1 MPELKPLTE
10 DEIESIVSQAVSDAR
25 DFIESEIAPE
35 RTKAQEYFDGK
46 VEIGFEEGRSRV
58 VSTKLRDTVRRVKPS
73 LMRIFLS
80 SAAPVEFVPSGPE
93 DVMMAEQ
100 ATRYISQKVEG
111 LGFFNV
117 LRDVIE
123 DAMVKKVGF
132 VKVYRSEEEKVDI
145 YTFSG
150 LDDDQFMAVVSDPD
164 VEVIEHTQEVIG
176 EAMVGPDGTQQAQQ
190 STHDIKVARITRR
203 GQYRIDPVPPEEF
216 FIDRNARTIEDA
228 YVHGHSTD
236 MRVGDL
242 VAMGFDFDDVADLGT
257 DGNNASPDDEDFTRR
272 NYATDDDEI
281 ESSMDPSM
289 RLVTVTEAYMKIDV
303 DGTGRPALHRII
315 MGGGSYKLLSYE
327 AVDESP
333 FVDFQIDPVPHS
345 FWGRSLHDV
354 LKEDQDAAT
363 SVLRGI
369 LDNVSMVNNPGTEV
383 VRGRVAMEDLLN
395 NEIGRVIRVDAPGM
409 IRELSTPFVAG
420 QTLTALQY
428 IDNMVEEKTGV
439 TRASSGLDPDA
450 LQSTT
455 KAAVTAT
462 IQAAAGQVEV
472 IARNLAEGGVSALFA
487 KLLRLYIKHCDKAE
501 MIRVNGAYYP
511 VDARVWDASMNVAVN
526 VGLGTGREEEKMM
539 ALQMIMAKQETIL
552 QTLGMQN
559 PLVTLTQ
566 YRNTLADLLATSG
579 IRNSERYL
587 QPMNPQIEQQL
598 AQQAA
603 AAAQNQQPQID
614 PQAQAFLQAEQMK
627 AQVKMQSDSQKAQL
641 DMQKAQAD
649 HQLRMIELS
658 SQQDLARD
666 KMAQDLA
673 LSNTELFA
681 KYGIKA
687 GEALIKAEQAAPRGP
702 NGAII
707 GGAY

>member
-1 MPELKPLTE
+1 LTD

-46 VEIGFEEGRSRV
+46 VEIGSEEGRSRV

-73 LMRIFLS
+73 LMRIFMS

-100 ATRYISQKVEG
+100 ATRYVSQKVEG

-117 LRDVIE
+117 LRDVTE

-150 LDDDQFMAVVSDPD
+150 LDDDQFTAVVSDPD
-164 VEVIEHTQEVIG
+164 VEVLEHTQELIG
-176 EAMVGPDGTQQAQQ
+176 EAMIGPDGMQQMQQ
-190 STHDIKVARITRR
+190 STHDVKVARVTRS
-203 GQYRIDPVPPEEF
+203 GQYRIDPVPPEEW
-216 FIDRNARTIEDA
+216 FIDRNARSIDDA

-242 VAMGFDFDDVADLGT
+242 VAMGFDFDMVADLGT
-257 DGNNASPDDEDFTRR
+257 DGDNSAADNEDYTRR
-272 NYATDDDEI
+272 NYSTDDDEI
-281 ESSMDPSM
+281 ENSADPSM
-289 RLVTVTEAYMKIDV
+289 KLVTVTEAYMKIDV

-315 MGGGSYKLLSYE
+315 LGGSAYKLLSYD

-345 FWGRSLHDV
+345 FWGRSMYDV

-369 LDNVSMVNNPGTEV
+369 LDNVAMVNNPGVEV
-383 VRGRVAMEDLLN
+383 VRGRVLMDDLLN
-395 NEIGRVIRVDAPGM
+395 NEIGRVVRVDAPGM
-409 IRELSTPFVAG
+409 IRELTTPFVAG

-472 IARNLAEGGVSALFA
+472 IARNLAEGGVSKLFG

-501 MIRVNGAYYP
+501 MMRVNGTYYP
-511 VDARVWDASMNVAVN
+511 VDARVWDANMNIAVN

-539 ALQMIMAKQETIL
+539 ALQMIMAKQETLL

-566 YRNTLADLLATSG
+566 YRNTLADLLAASG
-579 IRNSERYL
+579 LRNSERYL

-598 AQQAA
+598 AQQQA
-603 AAAQNQQPQID
+603 AAAQNQQPQPD

-627 AQVKMQSDSQKAQL
+627 AQVKMQSDQQRAQL

-649 HQLRMIELS
+649 HQLRMIEMQS
-658 SQQDLARD
+658 NQDLQRD

-687 GEALIKAEQAAPRGP
+687 GEALIKAEQNAPRGP
-702 NGAII
+702 NGAIV
-707 GGAY
+707 GGGY